1 MTVQRIE
8 RFEIAARATEVLG
21 LDPEAVDLFSTEG
34 LCASLRRAAS
44 FLCPASPR
52 QIVDAVLDALTPLST
67 ELARDTVVEALD
79 ALVMSGDLLELR
91 QAGSRSRL
99 LFLGPPSFLEKHP
112 GEYLLLGIRPRAA
125 SLLGANTMD
134 AEVIYDAHTRSVLL
148 DRESGAASLLAAGL
162 HCVTKKQWLKAP
174 RIESPAEV
182 IEKTRERL
190 GAERSVGVVTGLTIL
205 GPAGSGHFYKGRWR
219 DPTDADNGIFIGR
232 RPQAYGAPIWC
243 AVDLASGIPQAVLDL
258 PVDSTV
264 APGWDEARRIQAALD
279 VERGEPH
286 VYRVRT
292 GDRPGG
298 TFFDFFAPLP
308 SWAERY
314 LAISGWPAAKGSK
327 SLFSYCVPD
336 AAADDAQQF
345 LSSSLWMTAI
355 KEDQSS

>member
-8 RFEIAARATEVLG
+8 RAEVATMATGILG
-21 LDPEAVDLFSTEG
+21 LDPEAVDLLSTEG

-52 QIVDAVLDALTPLST
+52 QIVDAVLQALAPLS
-67 ELARDTVVEALD
+67 ERLERDTVVAALD
-79 ALVMSGDLLELR
+79 ALVISGDLLELL

-99 LFLGPPSFLEKHP
+99 LFLGPPSFVEKHP
-112 GEYLLLGIRPRAA
+112 GEYLLLGIRPHAA
-125 SLLGANTMD
+125 ALLGATMD
-134 AEVIYDAHTRSVLL
+134 EVIYDAHTRTVLL
-148 DRESGAASLLAAGL
+148 DPASGPASLLAAGL
-162 HCVTKKQWLKAP
+162 HCVSKKQWTRAP

-182 IEKTRERL
+182 IEKTRKRL
-190 GAERSVGVVTGLTIL
+190 SAERSVGMVTGLTII
-205 GPAGSGHFYKGRWR
+205 GPADSGQFYKGRWR
-219 DPTDADNGIFIGR
+219 EPSDADDGIFIGR

-243 AVDLASGIPQAVLDL
+243 AVELANGVPQAVLDL

-279 VERGEPH
+279 AARGAAH
-286 VYRVRT
+286 IYRVRRGT
-292 GDRPGG
+292 RPGG
-298 TFFDFFAPLP
+298 TFLDFFAPLP

-314 LAISGWPAAKGSK
+314 LAISGWPAAKGPK

-355 KEDQSS
+355 KEDH

>member
-8 RFEIAARATEVLG
+8 RGEVATRAQGILG
-21 LDPEAVDLFSTEG
+21 LDAAGVDLFSTEG

-52 QIVDAVLDALTPLST
+52 QIVDAVLEALAPLS
-67 ELARDTVVEALD
+67 EGLERDTVVEALD

-91 QAGSRSRL
+91 QHDSRSRL
-99 LFLGPPSFLEKHP
+99 LFLGPPSFVEKHP
-112 GEYLLLGIRPRAA
+112 GEYLLLGIRPRAGA
-125 SLLGANTMD
+125 LLGATTMD

-148 DRESGAASLLAAGL
+148 DADSGSASLLAAGL
-162 HCVTKKQWLKAP
+162 HCVTRKQWTKAP

-190 GAERSVGVVTGLTIL
+190 GAERSVGVVTGLTII
-205 GPAGSGHFYKGRWR
+205 GPAGSGQFYKGRWR
-219 DPTDADNGIFIGR
+219 EPAEGDYGIFTGR

-243 AVDLASGIPQAVLDL
+243 AVELTGGVPQAVLDL
-258 PVDSTV
+258 PVDSSV
-264 APGWDEARRIQAALD
+264 APSWDEARRIQAALD
-279 VERGEPH
+279 ADRGEPQA
-286 VYRVRT
+286 YRVRS

-298 TFFDFFAPLP
+298 TFLDFLAPLP

-314 LAISGWPAAKGSK
+314 LAISGWPTDKGPK
-327 SLFSYCVPD
+327 SLFTYCLPD
-336 AAADDAQQF
+336 AAIDDAQQF

-355 KEDQSS
+355 KEDR

>member
-8 RFEIAARATEVLG
+8 RGEVATRAAGILG
-21 LDPEAVDLFSTEG
+21 LDAAGIDLFSTEG

-52 QIVDAVLDALTPLST
+52 QIVDAVLEALTPLS
-67 ELARDTVVEALD
+67 EGLDRDAVVDGLD
-79 ALVMSGDLLELR
+79 ALVTSGDLLELR
-91 QAGSRSRL
+91 QPDSRSRL
-99 LFLGPPSFLEKHP
+99 LFLGPPSFVEKHP

-125 SLLGANTMD
+125 ALLGATAMD

-148 DRESGAASLLAAGL
+148 DADSGTASLLAAGL
-162 HCVTKKQWLKAP
+162 HCVTKKQWTKAP
-174 RIESPAEV
+174 RIESPADV
-182 IEKTRERL
+182 IEKTRARL
-190 GAERSVGVVTGLTIL
+190 GAERSVGVVTGLTII
-205 GPAGSGHFYKGRWR
+205 GPAGSGQFYKGRWR
-219 DPTDADNGIFIGR
+219 EPTDGDNGIFTGR

-243 AVDLASGIPQAVLDL
+243 VVDLAGGVPQAVLDL

-279 VERGEPH
+279 AVRGKPQ
-286 VYRVRT
+286 VYRLRS

-298 TFFDFFAPLP
+298 TFLDFFAPLP

-314 LAISGWPAAKGSK
+314 LAIGGWPAAKGRK
-327 SLFSYCVPD
+327 SLFTYCLPD
-336 AAADDAQQF
+336 AAIDDAQQF

-355 KEDQSS
+355 KEDR